1 MKLRTAPLFHL
12 LCLGVLRLASLIV
25 PRSQRAEWW
34 REWRSELWHVRQTCT
49 PDRGISWP
57 AEREV
62 AEFCLGAFQ
71 DARCLRAHSGR
82 IRLPRA
88 TTMGS
93 ATQCLLLLT
102 GLIAASLA
110 VAVSLPGVREQFNQF
125 HYRITPNIVLIQSVH
140 TTKDSSPT
148 ISAEQFRLWK
158 GRHQQLFK
166 DFAYYQVVKE
176 FEAKETSA
184 HTTINIAHA
193 STNLFQLLRLPIQS
207 PAPNAKIQANL
218 ENEITSVIPEVIL
231 SHALW
236 EREFNADPQIA
247 GQTVHVGKHS
257 AIVAG
262 VAPEGSWRLPGQID
276 AWLLEPNS
284 AMPSNRDGIV
294 VAEMTPSSLR
304 EKFGDH
310 WRMTAPTPDGPP
322 DDFLC
327 LGLAERTHSS
337 TGIFFFAIIIAFLA
351 LPATTSLP
359 LGEYRL
365 GSRKLSWPTRLRR
378 WTFLAGKVVLLL
390 PIVYLISLDLAHL
403 RPAIDRDTS
412 DYIQLISA
420 FSICL
425 FGLRWALRDQRQ
437 RCPVCLGKLT
447 HPARVG
453 QPSRSFLAWNG
464 TELICIGGHGLL
476 HVPEMPTSWFS
487 TQRWLYLDPSW
498 DVLFAQTGLATAY
511 F

>member
-1 MKLRTAPLFHL
+1 
-12 LCLGVLRLASLIV
+12 
-25 PRSQRAEWW
+25 
-34 REWRSELWHVRQTCT
+34 
-49 PDRGISWP
+49 
-57 AEREV
+57 
-62 AEFCLGAFQ
+62 
-71 DARCLRAHSGR
+71 
-82 IRLPRA
+82 
-88 TTMGS
+88 MGS
-93 ATQCLLLLT
+93 ATQCILLLA
-102 GLIAASLA
+102 GIAVASLF
-110 VAVSLPGVREQFNQF
+110 VAALLPGVREQFYQLR
-125 HYRITPNIVLIQSVH
+125 YRIAPPSIVLIQSVH
-140 TTKDSSPT
+140 SNQDSSPT

-158 GRHQQLFK
+158 DRRQQLFR
-166 DFAYYQVVKE
+166 DFAYYQVVPE
-176 FEAKETSA
+176 FEVKETSA

-207 PAPNAKIQANL
+207 ATPDAKIQPNL
-218 ENEITSVIPEVIL
+218 PGVIPSPRVIL

-236 EREFNADPQIA
+236 EREFNADPRIA
-247 GQTVHVGKHS
+247 GQTVRLGRHTAV
-257 AIVAG
+257 VAG
-262 VAPEGSWRLPGQID
+262 VAPEGSWRLPGKID
-276 AWLLEPNS
+276 AWLLEPDS
-284 AMPSNRDGIV
+284 AIPSNRDGIV
-294 VAEMTPSSLR
+294 VAEMTPSSVE

-310 WRMTAPTPDGPP
+310 WRMTAPTPDGTP

-327 LGLAERTHSS
+327 LSLAERTYSS
-337 TGIFFFAIIIAFLA
+337 SGIFLFAIILACLA

-365 GSRKLSWPTRLRR
+365 GSRKLSWSTRLRR
-378 WTFLAGKVVLLL
+378 WTFLAGKFALLL
-390 PIVYLISLDLAHL
+390 PIVYLVSIDLAHL
-403 RPAIDRDTS
+403 RPALDKDAS

-453 QPSRSFLAWNG
+453 QPSRNFLAWNG

-476 HVPEMPTSWFS
+476 HVPEMATSWFG

-498 DVLFAQTGLATAY
+498 DVLFPQTGFAAAY